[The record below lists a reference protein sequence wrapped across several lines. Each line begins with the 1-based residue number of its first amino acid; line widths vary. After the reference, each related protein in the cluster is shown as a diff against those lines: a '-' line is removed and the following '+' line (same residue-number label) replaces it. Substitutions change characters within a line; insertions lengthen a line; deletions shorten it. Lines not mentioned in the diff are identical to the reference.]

1 MSMNNATTFQQII
14 DIVGTR
20 DYRTEYCIG
29 INDINIHYHR
39 ILVGKA
45 VNLFKRMVE
54 LGATEEELKRAAEYA
69 LVCIDAMKY
78 CLDYK
83 KCRADN
89 GIAALEKKYPI
100 KKEG

>member
-1 MSMNNATTFQQII
+1 MSMNNVTTFQQIT
-14 DIVGTR
+14 DIVGTH
-20 DYRTEYCIG
+20 DYRTEYYIG
-29 INDINIHYHR
+29 IIDINIHYHR

-54 LGATEEELKRAAEYA
+54 LGATEEELTRAAEYA
-69 LVCIDAMKY
+69 LVCIDTMKH

-100 KKEG
+100 EKKD

>member
-1 MSMNNATTFQQII
+1 MSMNTAMAFRQII

-20 DYRTEYCIG
+20 DYVSEWHIG
-29 INDINIHYHR
+29 MIDIDIHYHR

-45 VNLFKRMVE
+45 VELFKRMVE
-54 LGATEEELKRAAEYA
+54 LGATKEELKRAAEYA
-69 LVCIDAMKY
+69 LVCIDAVTY

>member
-1 MSMNNATTFQQII
+1 MSMNNATTFQRII

-20 DYRTEYCIG
+20 DYRTEYRIG
-29 INDINIHYHR
+29 IIDINIHYHL

-54 LGATEEELKRAAEYA
+54 LGATEEELARAAEYA
-69 LVCIDAMKY
+69 LVCMDTAKY

-83 KCRADN
+83 RCRAVN

-100 KKEG
+100 EKEG